1 MKRYYSS
8 PNKHIINENALLR
21 MKYNDLIR
29 YILYLQHELDKL
41 YKECHRNDHNQN
53 DHNQNNHNHN
63 NHNNNQ
69 NHSNALLTLQN
80 KNTMLNKTIIEKNKQ
95 ISSLMKKFD
104 VPKSYNG
111 LDCSYNFSYS
121 ETSSD
126 SGINE

>member
-29 YILYLQHELDKL
+29 YILYLQHELDEL
-41 YKECHRNDHNQN
+41 YKKCHNQN
-53 DHNQNNHNHN
+53 DHNHY

>member
-1 MKRYYSS
+1 MKRYYT
-8 PNKHIINENALLR
+8 PNKYIVSENHLLR

-41 YKECHRNDHNQN
+41 SKICHEHHDNENDY
-53 DHNQNNHNHN
+53 NHN
-63 NHNNNQ
+63 NHNYNQ

-80 KNTMLNKTIIEKNKQ
+80 KNAILNKTIIEKNKQ
-95 ISSLMKKFD
+95 LSTLMLKFD
-104 VPKSYNG
+104 VPKSYNLG
-111 LDCSYNFSYS
+111 FDCSNNMSYS

>member
-1 MKRYYSS
+1 MKRYYT
-8 PNKHIINENALLR
+8 PNKHIISENHLLR
-21 MKYNDLIR
+21 MRHNDLIR
-29 YILYLQHELDKL
+29 YILYLQHELDEL
-41 YKECHRNDHNQN
+41 YKKCHYQN
-53 DHNQNNHNHN
+53 DHYNHNSS
-63 NHNNNQ
+63 Q

-95 ISSLMKKFD
+95 ISMLNMKFD

>member
-1 MKRYYSS
+1 
-8 PNKHIINENALLR
+8 
-21 MKYNDLIR
+21 MKYNDLIQ
-29 YILYLQHELDKL
+29 YILFLQHELDKL
-41 YKECHRNDHNQN
+41 SKICHQRHDNENDN
-53 DHNQNNHNHN
+53 NHN

-80 KNTMLNKTIIEKNKQ
+80 KNAMLNKTIIEKNKQ
-95 ISSLMKKFD
+95 ISMLIMKFD

-121 ETSSD
+121 ESSSD